1 MRKVKEYIEEYKD
14 VLENG
19 DLKDEEIIKIYT
31 KILSELVDETVE
43 LSKSRKVGTAS
54 AIYSILEEQNRKWH
68 NIHNQLNIHDSYKKM
83 YLQVAFRLMPK
94 TEEIYNEE
102 KERLRKRK
110 EEKWWYLQQRVIRL
124 LNYIQ
129 I

>member
-19 DLKDEEIIKIYT
+19 DLKDKEIIKIYI

-54 AIYSILEEQNRKWH
+54 AIYSILEEQNRKWY

-83 YLQVAFRLMPK
+83 YLRVAFRLIPK

-110 EEKWWYLQQRVIRL
+110 EGKW
-124 LNYIQ
+124 
-129 I
+129 